1 MVAAVRGSGRWEG
14 NTSTRGGFLGGS
26 VVRESACLHRRRPR
40 RGRFDPWVRK
50 MPWRRKWQPD
60 PVSCL
65 ENPMDRGG
73 WWGTVHEV
81 AESQTLL
88 TVCVCTHTNTHTH
101 THTLKGKAHLRF
113 WSCHFPSPS
122 EAYKLYLPL
131 SPFTLPCLYY
141 NYLDYL
147 VYMFGTTLDM

>member
-1 MVAAVRGSGRWEG
+1 
-14 NTSTRGGFLGGS
+14 
-26 VVRESACLHRRRPR
+26 
-40 RGRFDPWVRK
+40 
-50 MPWRRKWQPD
+50 
-60 PVSCL
+60 
-65 ENPMDRGG
+65 MDRGG

-122 EAYKLYLPL
+122 EAYKLYFPL
-131 SPFTLPCLYY
+131 SPFNLPCLYY